1 MRRVQVKELISQDVD
16 VVVADD
22 QGHTALHLAASK
34 GHVGVVKALADAG
47 GLNLLSKKSPAGRTA
62 LEYAEFHGH
71 KDAEEVLK
79 QAQESKTREL
89 QKQHE
94 DIRRQKAQQAECRK
108 LAEQKG
114 AQYYPEEGNSPVTR
128 EEYTEIIYQILL
140 RISAAS
146 TKESDADRDRFV
158 IEPNDL
164 ICGEFEHAAKGFYKL
179 LNVPE
184 DEVFR
189 RRGLD
194 GVAAIEE
201 EVRALG
207 DTDVSEQLHYILR
220 RCAKERLCANG
231 MRDQGHEGMVLQD
244 FVEHEHSKTADLNE
258 AEVVALRL
266 YTTSAFRHI
275 NNPLRDQA
283 RISSGEPHPLPV
295 TVMLI
300 TSGIKKLR
308 AIDAKG
314 DAATQSM
321 VLWRGMHNVRPTDQF
336 ADKGGTEVCVC
347 VDHCWH
353 PHIHTYIHTYI
364 RMIHTY
370 ICTHAYTPKLRTH
383 HHTYIHTYIH
393 TYHTHQ
399 NHICIYTCVHILTF
413 MHLDFM
419 STSNTYTNTYRHI
432 HACAH
437 VTYNMHTPHMQTY
450 THIHASRFYFNDH

>member
-1 MRRVQVKELISQDVD
+1 VQVKELINQDVD
-16 VVVADD
+16 VLVADYE
-22 QGHTALHLAASK
+22 GHTALHLAASK

-62 LEYAEFHGH
+62 LEYAAFHGH
-71 KDAEEVLK
+71 KHAEEVLK
-79 QAQESKTREL
+79 QAEESKTREL

-94 DIRRQKAQQAECRK
+94 DICRQKAQQAECRK

-114 AQYYPEEGNSPVTR
+114 AQYFPEEGNSPVTR
-128 EEYTEIIYQILL
+128 EEYTEIVYQILL
-140 RISAAS
+140 GIFAAS
-146 TKESDADRDRFV
+146 TKEPDADRDRFV

-179 LNVPE
+179 LNVSE
-184 DEVFR
+184 DELFL

-207 DTDVSEQLHYILR
+207 DTDVSKQLQYILR
-220 RCAKERLCANG
+220 LPASLKKCPNG

-314 DAATQSM
+314 PAATQSK
-321 VLWRGMHNVRPTDQF
+321 VLWRGMKNIRPKDQF
-336 ADKGGTEVCVC
+336 AGEGGTEVCICLLSVLVHDRSVC
-347 VDHCWH
+347 ACGCLRKPGCHTRCYYTELYTYLAI
-353 PHIHTYIHTYI
+353 IHAQRYRYSLTAYIHT
-364 RMIHTY
+364 
-370 ICTHAYTPKLRTH
+370 
-383 HHTYIHTYIH
+383 
-393 TYHTHQ
+393 
-399 NHICIYTCVHILTF
+399 
-413 MHLDFM
+413 
-419 STSNTYTNTYRHI
+419 
-432 HACAH
+432 
-437 VTYNMHTPHMQTY
+437 
-450 THIHASRFYFNDH
+450 